1 MTMSHEGKP
10 PIVSCPTCGKA
21 VEWGAQSPYRPFC
34 SERCKLTDLG
44 QWANEHYR
52 VPADEPPLDQEDDP
66 AGHA

>member
-1 MTMSHEGKP
+1 MPHKRKSPVVTCPSCGKP
-10 PIVSCPTCGKA
+10 

-52 VPADEPPLDQEDDP
+52 VPASDSLQDQEDDP

>member
-1 MTMSHEGKP
+1 MSHERKP
-10 PIVSCPTCGKA
+10 PVVTCPVCGKS

-52 VPADEPPLDQEDDP
+52 VTTDAPPLDQEDDP